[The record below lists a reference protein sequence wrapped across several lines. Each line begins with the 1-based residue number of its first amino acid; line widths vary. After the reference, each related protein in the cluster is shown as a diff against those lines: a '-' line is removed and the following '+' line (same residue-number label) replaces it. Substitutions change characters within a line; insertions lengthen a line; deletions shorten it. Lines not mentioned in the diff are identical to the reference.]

1 MTKRKSTRNV
11 ATGKLGSDE
20 MLATIRLKTTVIEK
34 MLAGPL
40 PEDMRT
46 QLLERL
52 EEAVTALQA
61 PTWKW
66 STVSGAIVQIL
77 DLNAHHFEGWGEEYS
92 VEHVTAAIVG
102 VMNDRDA
109 PEECRGRAPDR
120 ADVRRCIL
128 AWQRRRG
135 RPTKEQAF
143 RLRAIPTRDEA
154 LLSLLGGLQVTGAT
168 TPDAA
173 NKARAR
179 YRKSRSSK

>member
-77 DLNAHHFEGWGEEYS
+77 DLNAHHLK
-92 VEHVTAAIVG
+92 VG
-102 VMNDRDA
+102 AR
-109 PEECRGRAPDR
+109 
-120 ADVRRCIL
+120 
-128 AWQRRRG
+128 
-135 RPTKEQAF
+135 
-143 RLRAIPTRDEA
+143 
-154 LLSLLGGLQVTGAT
+154 S
-168 TPDAA
+168 TP
-173 NKARAR
+173 
-179 YRKSRSSK
+179 SST